1 MGNIEAMKGQIA
13 ERVKQARKNKQLTQP
28 ELSEALA
35 EEGIFISPSAIAK
48 IENNKRGIELTEAAA
63 IAKILGLGLDL
74 LVKPGEDNEEYRGA
88 QLQEQ
93 AFSSGF
99 TVIGNL
105 RHAVTAVD
113 NHLEIVAER
122 VKLSTEN
129 AYRVPHESAQRAQM
143 MAESVVSLL
152 NEASDA
158 WREVLVYGGTLE
170 RGILKKGPSTSG
182 YGGSWS
188 IPSLESRLD
197 GQNGQG

>member
-13 ERVKQARKNKQLTQP
+13 ERVKRARKNKQLTQP

-74 LVKPGEDNEEYRGA
+74 LVKPDEDNEEYRGS

-93 AFSSGF
+93 AFASGL
-99 TVIGNL
+99 TVVGNF
-105 RHAVTAVD
+105 HHTITAID

-122 VKLSTEN
+122 VKLSTGN
-129 AYRVPHESAQRAQM
+129 AYCVPLEAAQRAQM
-143 MAESVVSLL
+143 MAEKVVSLL
-152 NEASDA
+152 NEASNA
-158 WREVLVYGGTLE
+158 WREVLVHGGTLKE
-170 RGILKKGPSTSG
+170 SVLEKGPSTSG
-182 YGGSWS
+182 YGGDWS

-197 GQNGQG
+197 DENGKG